1 MKFTRTLAPLL
12 AVLALLAAGCGG
24 SEGVPDGS
32 VAVVDGQEIT
42 KSQLD
47 EFLARVRKTY
57 QANDR
62 EFPKAG
68 SPEFQSLQSQA
79 VEFLV
84 QRIEFE
90 KEAGGLGVAV
100 TDKQVESRVAQVKKQ
115 FFKNDQKA
123 FDKQLSQQGYTL
135 DTFKA
140 DVRAQLLSEK
150 IYEKVT
156 GNVKVTN
163 KDVTGYYNQNKS
175 QYTTPETRE
184 VRHILVKT
192 KAEATRIYDQLR
204 SGADF
209 GTIAKQKSLDPGSK
223 SNGGKLTVSRGQTVA
238 PFDQTA
244 FLLPTNSISRPVKT
258 EFGFHVIQPLSEVKP
273 AKTTPLAQ
281 VRSTIKSQLE
291 QERKQAAVTKW
302 SNDLKSKY
310 DERID
315 YAKAYEPPAAATDT
329 TGVTTTG

>member
-1 MKFTRTLAPLL
+1 MKVTRMLAPVL

-24 SEGVPDGS
+24 SEGVPS
-32 VAVVDGQEIT
+32 SAVAVVDGEEIT
-42 KSQLD
+42 KSELD
-47 EFLARVRKTY
+47 AFLARVRKTY
-57 QANDR
+57 QANER

-68 SPEFQSLQSQA
+68 SPEFQSLQTQA

-90 KEAGGLGVAV
+90 KEAGKLGVAV
-100 TDKQVESRVAQVKKQ
+100 TDKQVDNRVAQVKKQ

-123 FDKQLSQQGYTL
+123 FDKQLRQQGYTL
-135 DTFKA
+135 ETFKA
-140 DVRAQLLSEK
+140 DVRGQLLSEK

-163 KDVTGYYNQNKS
+163 RDVARFYEQNKD

-192 KAEATRIYDQLR
+192 KAEATKIYDQLR
-204 SGADF
+204 AGADF
-209 GTIAKQKSLDPGSK
+209 AALARQKSQDPGSK
-223 SNGGKLTVSRGQTVA
+223 TNGGRLTVSRGQTVA

-258 EFGFHVIQPLSEVKP
+258 EFGYHVIQPLAEVKP

-281 VRSTIKSQLE
+281 VRATIKSQLE

-302 SNDLKSKY
+302 SNELKAKY
-310 DERID
+310 DDRID
-315 YAKAYEPPAAATDT
+315 YADAYEPPAAATDT
-329 TGVTTTG
+329 TGVTTG

>member
-24 SEGVPDGS
+24 SEGVPSGS

-62 EFPKAG
+62 QFPTAG
-68 SPEFQSLQSQA
+68 TPEYQSLQSQA

-100 TDKQVESRVAQVKKQ
+100 TPKQVDNRVAQVKKQ

-123 FDKQLSQQGYTL
+123 FDKQLKQQGYTV
-135 DTFKA
+135 DTFKQ

-163 KDVTGYYNQNKS
+163 KDVTGFYNKNKA
-175 QYTTPETRE
+175 QYTTPETRD

-192 KAEATRIYDQLR
+192 RAEATKIYDQLKA
-204 SGADF
+204 GADF
-209 GTIAKQKSLDPGSK
+209 ATLAKQKSLDPGSK

-302 SNDLKSKY
+302 SNELKSKY
-310 DERID
+310 DDRID
-315 YAKAYEPPAAATDT
+315 YADAYKPPAAATDT

>member
-1 MKFTRTLAPLL
+1 MKVTRMLVPLL
-12 AVLALLAAGCGG
+12 AVLALVAAGCGG
-24 SEGVPDGS
+24 SDEGVPSGA
-32 VAVVDGQEIT
+32 VAVVDGEQIT
-42 KSQLD
+42 KSELD

-68 SPEFQSLQSQA
+68 SPEFQSLQGQA

-100 TDKQVESRVAQVKKQ
+100 TDKQVDNRVAQVKKQ

-123 FDKQLSQQGYTL
+123 FDKQLRQQGYTL

-140 DVRAQLLSEK
+140 DVHAQLLSER

-156 GNVKVTN
+156 GDVKVTN
-163 KDVTGYYNQNKS
+163 KDVAGYYNQNKAD
-175 QYTTPETRE
+175 YTTPETRE

-209 GTIAKQKSLDPGSK
+209 AALARQRSLDPGSK
-223 SNGGKLTVSRGQTVA
+223 QNGGRLTVSRGQTVA

-244 FLLPTNSISRPVKT
+244 FLLPTNSVSRPVKT
-258 EFGFHVIQPLSEVKP
+258 EFGFHVIQPLGEVKP

-291 QERKQAAVTKW
+291 QERKQAAVTRW
-302 SNDLKSKY
+302 SNEIKSKY
-310 DERID
+310 EDRID
-315 YAKAYEPPAAATDT
+315 YAAAYEPPAAATET
-329 TGVTTTG
+329 TGVTTG